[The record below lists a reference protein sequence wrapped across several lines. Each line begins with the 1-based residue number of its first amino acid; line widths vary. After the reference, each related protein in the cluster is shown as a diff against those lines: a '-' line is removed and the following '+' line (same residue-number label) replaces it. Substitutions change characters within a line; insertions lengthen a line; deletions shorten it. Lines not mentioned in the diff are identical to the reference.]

1 MAAARSRRVHLQH
14 ELFRQDL
21 SRHGGKRKGAGRKPK
36 GQRAG
41 APHKARPTID
51 GRQALHVVLRVVPAV
66 GSMRRRKMYKA
77 VRDATVVAAV
87 RERIRIV
94 HVSVQR
100 THLHLI
106 VEAEGKLALARG
118 IQGFQL
124 SVARNV
130 NTVLGTDSYR
140 RRRGPVF
147 ADRYH
152 LEVITSPT
160 RARNAVAYVLL
171 NWRKHGEDQGEEERT
186 WLVDPFSSGFS
197 FPDWQERE
205 GEDLMWAIPER
216 RASYEPLV
224 VYRPRSW
231 LLREGWKRGGPLI
244 SAREVPGARH

>member
-1 MAAARSRRVHLQH
+1 MAAKARRVHVQR
-14 ELFRQDL
+14 ELIW
-21 SRHGGKRKGAGRKPK
+21 HGGKRKGAGRKPK
-36 GQRAG
+36 GRRAG
-41 APHKARPTID
+41 SPHKTRPTVD
-51 GRQALHVVLRVVPAV
+51 AGQAMHVVLRVVSAV

-77 VRDATVVAAV
+77 VRDATVVAAI

-106 VEAEGKLALARG
+106 VEAETKKLLASG
-118 IQGFQL
+118 IQGFQI

-130 NTVLGTDSYR
+130 NTALGVDGC

-152 LEVITSPT
+152 LEVIESPT
-160 RARNAVAYVLL
+160 RARNAISYVLG
-171 NWRKHGEDQGEEERT
+171 NWRKHGEDRDGEART

-197 FPDWQERE
+197 FPDWQELD
-205 GEDLMWAIPER
+205 GADVMWKIPER

-231 LLREGWKRGGPLI
+231 LLREGWKLAGSI
-244 SAREVPGARH
+244 SARSVPGRA